1 MSTKFLLVLALDFLG
16 AGPAGR
22 LESGAGDVG
31 EAFRL
36 AAVLFVVDG
45 NGVVVGEGG
54 APPERSRGGLLRVA
68 GTRVEAPSVVAGD
81 ELVAFGR
88 GGVAVE
94 GLRGR

>member
-1 MSTKFLLVLALDFLG
+1 MSTNFLLVLALDFLG
-16 AGPAGR
+16 AGTAGR

-36 AAVLFVVDG
+36 AAVLFGVDG
-45 NGVVVGEGG
+45 NGVVVGEGR
-54 APPERSRGGLLRVA
+54 ALPERSRGGVRRVA
-68 GTRVEAPSVVAGD
+68 GSRVVAPDPVAGD
-81 ELVAFGR
+81 ESVAFGR